1 MNGWQR
7 FGMLIVCCFVVMVL
21 YPNFEGNAWNFIFM
35 IGGLWTG
42 VIMVLSVISNLFG
55 LYRFEGLNKLIT
67 IALLGGIIYSLLWYF
82 PQTDKVSPINKLKHG
97 EFPTKEDLD
106 KGLKR
111 FTFNF
116 DFVRRNVNRDE
127 NFVNQDMN
135 KEKVKKE
142 IKKQVTKKTDQMIDE
157 LDIHVE

>member
-7 FGMLIVCCFVVMVL
+7 FGMLIVCCFLVMVL
-21 YPNFEGNAWNFIFM
+21 YPNFEGDAWNFILM
-35 IGGLWTG
+35 VGGLWTG
-42 VIMVLSVISNLFG
+42 VIMVISVISNLFG
-55 LYRFEGLNKLIT
+55 LYRFEALNKLIT
-67 IALLGGIIYSLLWYF
+67 IVLLGGIIYSLLWYF

-127 NFVNQDMN
+127 NFINQDMN

-142 IKKQVTKKTDQMIDE
+142 IKKQVSKKTDQMIDE

>member
-7 FGMLIVCCFVVMVL
+7 FGMLIVCCFLVMVL
-21 YPNFEGNAWNFIFM
+21 YPNFEGDAWNFILM
-35 IGGLWTG
+35 VGGLWTG
-42 VIMVLSVISNLFG
+42 VIMVISDISNLFG
-55 LYRFEGLNKLIT
+55 LYRFEGLNKLVT

-127 NFVNQDMN
+127 NFINQDMN

-142 IKKQVTKKTDQMIDE
+142 IKKQVSKKTDQMIDE

>member
-7 FGMLIVCCFVVMVL
+7 FGMLIVCCFLVMVL
-21 YPNFEGNAWNFIFM
+21 YPNFEGDAWNFILM
-35 IGGLWTG
+35 VGGLWTG
-42 VIMVLSVISNLFG
+42 VIMVISVISNLFG
-55 LYRFEGLNKLIT
+55 LYRFEGLNKLVT
-67 IALLGGIIYSLLWYF
+67 VVLLGGILYSLLWYF

-127 NFVNQDMN
+127 NFINQDMN

-142 IKKQVTKKTDQMIDE
+142 IKKQVSKKTDQMIDE

>member
-7 FGMLIVCCFVVMVL
+7 FGMLIVCCFLVMVL
-21 YPNFEGNAWNFIFM
+21 YPNFEGNAWNFILM
-35 IGGLWTG
+35 VGGLWTG
-42 VIMVLSVISNLFG
+42 LIMVISVISNLFG
-55 LYRFEGLNKLIT
+55 LYRFETLNKLIT
-67 IALLGGIIYSLLWYF
+67 IVLLGGIIYSLLWYF

-127 NFVNQDMN
+127 NFINQDMN

-142 IKKQVTKKTDQMIDE
+142 IKKQVSKKTDQMIDE

>member
-7 FGMLIVCCFVVMVL
+7 FGMLIVCCFLVMVL
-21 YPNFEGNAWNFIFM
+21 YPNFEGDAWNFILM
-35 IGGLWTG
+35 VGGLWTG
-42 VIMVLSVISNLFG
+42 LIMVISVISNLFG
-55 LYRFEGLNKLIT
+55 LYRFETLNKLIT
-67 IALLGGIIYSLLWYF
+67 IVLLGGIIYSLLWYF

-127 NFVNQDMN
+127 NFINQDMN

-142 IKKQVTKKTDQMIDE
+142 IKKQVSKKTDQMIDE

>member
-7 FGMLIVCCFVVMVL
+7 FGMLIVCCFLVMVL
-21 YPNFEGNAWNFIFM
+21 YPNFEGDAWNFILM
-35 IGGLWTG
+35 VGGLWTG
-42 VIMVLSVISNLFG
+42 VIMVISVISNLFG
-55 LYRFEGLNKLIT
+55 LYRFEGLNKLVT
-67 IALLGGIIYSLLWYF
+67 IALLGGIMYSLLWYF

-127 NFVNQDMN
+127 NFINQDMN

-142 IKKQVTKKTDQMIDE
+142 IKKQVSKKTDQMIDE

>member
-7 FGMLIVCCFVVMVL
+7 FGMLIVCCFLVMVL
-21 YPNFEGNAWNFIFM
+21 YPNFEGDAWNFILM
-35 IGGLWTG
+35 VGGLWTG
-42 VIMVLSVISNLFG
+42 VIMVISVVSNLFG
-55 LYRFEGLNKLIT
+55 LYRFEGLNKLVT

-127 NFVNQDMN
+127 NFINQDMN

-142 IKKQVTKKTDQMIDE
+142 IKKQVSKKTDQMIDE

>member
-7 FGMLIVCCFVVMVL
+7 FGMLIVCCFLVMVL
-21 YPNFEGNAWNFIFM
+21 YPNFEGDAWNFILM
-35 IGGLWTG
+35 VGGLWTG
-42 VIMVLSVISNLFG
+42 VIMVISVISNLFG
-55 LYRFEGLNKLIT
+55 LYRFEGLNKLVT

-127 NFVNQDMN
+127 NFINQDMN
-135 KEKVKKE
+135 KEKVIKE
-142 IKKQVTKKTDQMIDE
+142 IKKQVSKKTDQMIDE

>member
-7 FGMLIVCCFVVMVL
+7 FGMLIVCCFLVMVW
-21 YPNFEGNAWNFIFM
+21 YPNFEGDAWNFILM
-35 IGGLWTG
+35 VGGLWTG
-42 VIMVLSVISNLFG
+42 VIMVISVISNLFG
-55 LYRFEGLNKLIT
+55 LYRFEGLNKLVT
-67 IALLGGIIYSLLWYF
+67 VVLLGGIIYSLLWYF

-127 NFVNQDMN
+127 NFINQDMN

-142 IKKQVTKKTDQMIDE
+142 IKKQVSKKTDQMIDE

>member
-1 MNGWQR
+1 MNGWLR
-7 FGMLIVCCFVVMVL
+7 FGMLIVCCFLVMVL
-21 YPNFEGNAWNFIFM
+21 YPNFEGDAWNFILM
-35 IGGLWTG
+35 VGGLWTG
-42 VIMVLSVISNLFG
+42 VIMVISVISNLFG
-55 LYRFEGLNKLIT
+55 LYRFEGLNKLVT

-127 NFVNQDMN
+127 NFINQDMN

-142 IKKQVTKKTDQMIDE
+142 IKKQVSKKTDQMIDE

>member
-7 FGMLIVCCFVVMVL
+7 FGMLIVCCFLVMVL
-21 YPNFEGNAWNFIFM
+21 YPNFEGDAWNFILM
-35 IGGLWTG
+35 VGGLWTG
-42 VIMVLSVISNLFG
+42 VIMVISVISNLFG
-55 LYRFEGLNKLIT
+55 LYRFEGLNKLVT

-127 NFVNQDMN
+127 NFINQDMN

-142 IKKQVTKKTDQMIDE
+142 IKKQVSKKTDQMIDE

>member
-7 FGMLIVCCFVVMVL
+7 FGMLIVCCFLVMVL
-21 YPNFEGNAWNFIFM
+21 YPNFEGDAWNFILM
-35 IGGLWTG
+35 VGGLWTG
-42 VIMVLSVISNLFG
+42 VIMVISVISNLFG
-55 LYRFEGLNKLIT
+55 LYRFEGLNKLVT
-67 IALLGGIIYSLLWYF
+67 VVLLGGIIYSLLWYF

-127 NFVNQDMN
+127 NFINQDMN

-142 IKKQVTKKTDQMIDE
+142 IKKQVSKKTDQMIDE

>member
-7 FGMLIVCCFVVMVL
+7 FGMLIVCCFLVMVL
-21 YPNFEGNAWNFIFM
+21 YPNFEGDAWNFILM
-35 IGGLWTG
+35 VGGLWTG
-42 VIMVLSVISNLFG
+42 VIMVISVISNLFG
-55 LYRFEGLNKLIT
+55 LYRFETLNKLIT
-67 IALLGGIIYSLLWYF
+67 IVLLGGIIYSLLWYF

-127 NFVNQDMN
+127 NFINQDMN

-142 IKKQVTKKTDQMIDE
+142 IKKQVSKKTDQMIDE